1 MIHRLLFFI
10 MKFAIII
17 QMEVTK
23 ILNHNTYLYIL
34 VMDHIFAYDF
44 MITWYLQLF
53 VYISSVHSGKS
64 Y

>member
-1 MIHRLLFFI
+1 